1 MAESDK
7 KSSKK
12 KADTP
17 AEVAT
22 PSDRIEQI
30 QKQLVLTGKDIV
42 TIGED
47 AELLVGGKNYNT
59 AIISTIEGI
68 RAPQFRAISSIAFH
82 KLLDETKVNAALV
95 RTSVDRAYDSM
106 DWTDAEINK
115 DADAPIFQAARYGVV
130 GDLFTMVP
138 ALTEAFKKKLGK

>member
-7 KSSKK
+7 KSPKK
-12 KADTP
+12 KAEVS
-17 AEVAT
+17 AEAAPT
-22 PSDRIEQI
+22 ADGIEQI

-68 RAPQFRAISSIAFH
+68 RAPQFRAVSSIAFH
-82 KLLDETKVNAALV
+82 SRRQN
-95 RTSVDRAYDSM
+95 RADYAGC
-106 DWTDAEINK
+106 AE
-115 DADAPIFQAARYGVV
+115 PQ
-130 GDLFTMVP
+130 LP
-138 ALTEAFKKKLGK
+138 QS